1 MKKKVLILLLAAIL
15 VVGCGKKEEQPV
27 EDKKVEEFMLME
39 RDEYKN
45 LKVEEISN
53 IEVIW
58 YTVAGDQR
66 ETIEEYDEIVKTF
79 NMLKSIKLG
88 EKTEMVC
95 EDNTKVYVLNTK
107 DGNKYKIEVECD
119 WVIIGKDRYLIV
131 K

>member
-45 LKVEEISN
+45 LKLDDISN

-58 YTVAGDQR
+58 FTVAGDQR
-66 ETIEEYDEIVKTF
+66 ETIEDYDEIVKTF